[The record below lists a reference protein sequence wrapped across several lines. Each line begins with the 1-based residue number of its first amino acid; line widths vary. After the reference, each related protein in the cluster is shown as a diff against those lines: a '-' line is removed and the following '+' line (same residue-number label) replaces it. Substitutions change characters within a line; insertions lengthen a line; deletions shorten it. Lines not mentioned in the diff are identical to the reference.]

1 MKHSTKLLAI
11 AASIAGTVGLAAAG
25 WAYWTSSG
33 SGAAAAT
40 VGTLNKPSIVSATPH
55 AGAGTVHLIWTAPTT
70 PDSGP
75 LTGYYVERISGSTPS
90 TACGSSPT
98 HLAGTATSCDDTV
111 AVGTYSYTVTAYWR
125 SWTSTST
132 AAAVTIDKANTTT
145 AVVST
150 TGTPSV
156 VGQQVTY
163 TATVSVTAPGSGTP
177 TGNIEFFDGGTAIS
191 VCGDT
196 TGNPLSGTS
205 ATCAVTYPASGSHTI
220 TAKYLGAAN
229 YNASGTS
236 PSITQVVGPASTTT
250 SLSLAQT
257 SVVYG
262 NETTE
267 TFTATVTPQFSGSPG
282 GTVTIMN
289 GATTLCTLTLP
300 GTCSLTSTQL
310 GASGTAYSVTA
321 TYNGDANFSASTP
334 SPAKTFTVTKATP
347 TISWTAPGSITY
359 GTALSGTQLNATSGG
374 VTGGFVYSPASGTVL
389 NAGAGQA
396 LGVTFT
402 PTDAADYNGATGATT
417 LTVNKASQT
426 ISFTGPGTG
435 TVGNP
440 ATLSATGGASGN
452 PVAFTIDGTSGAGVC
467 TVSGSN
473 GTTLNYAAAGNCVID
488 ANQALSTNYNAA
500 TQVQQSVTVTG
511 GLTISTVVRSGGQKK
526 VAFTGTGASATTT
539 ITVTICAVN
548 SFPCASPVA
557 TSTATVPAAG
567 NWTSGQDTNNLNDN
581 TSYFA
586 RAVQGAATS
595 SVFSFTVT
603 GL

>member
-1 MKHSTKLLAI
+1 
-11 AASIAGTVGLAAAG
+11 
-25 WAYWTSSG
+25 
-33 SGAAAAT
+33 
-40 VGTLNKPSIVSATPH
+40 
-55 AGAGTVHLIWTAPTT
+55 PTT

-310 GASGTAYSVTA
+310 GATGTAYSVTA

-334 SPAKTFTVTKATP
+334 SPAKTFTVNRASTTTSLSLAQTSVVYGNETAETFTATVTP
-347 TISWTAPGSITY
+347 QFSGSPG
-359 GTALSGTQLNATSGG
+359 
-374 VTGGFVYSPASGTVL
+374 GTVTIM
-389 NAGAGQA
+389 N
-396 LGVTFT
+396 
-402 PTDAADYNGATGATT
+402 GATT
-417 LTVNKASQT
+417 LCTLT
-426 ISFTGPGTG
+426 LPGTCSL
-435 TVGNP
+435 TS
-440 ATLSATGGASGN
+440 TQLGASGT
-452 PVAFTIDGTSGAGVC
+452 A
-467 TVSGSN
+467 
-473 GTTLNYAAAGNCVID
+473 Y
-488 ANQALSTNYNAA
+488 
-500 TQVQQSVTVTG
+500 SVT
-511 GLTISTVVRSGGQKK
+511 
-526 VAFTGTGASATTT
+526 ATY
-539 ITVTICAVN
+539 N
-548 SFPCASPVA
+548 
-557 TSTATVPAAG
+557 
-567 NWTSGQDTNNLNDN
+567 
-581 TSYFA
+581 
-586 RAVQGAATS
+586 
-595 SVFSFTVT
+595 
-603 GL
+603 